1 MVIAYIKR
9 VIWSIVFVAVVIG
22 FVYYYSFIFSR
33 TVKGRIENVA
43 RVTEVTALIGT
54 RSLTEDQL
62 YSFSV
67 SIRQP
72 NGEMLTATSEDRQWA
87 VAKSGLC
94 VEAKYY
100 PYPPWQLDKAG
111 TYFNARLLALADCN
125 SQAARDMGIDPA
137 SFAALAAPGP
147 SDPGILPNGPGQA
160 PPPLNNQTGPANQQ

>member
-1 MVIAYIKR
+1 MA
-9 VIWSIVFVAVVIG
+9 AVGG
-22 FVYYYSFIFSR
+22 FVKRLGLVIVVLGLFAGFFYFYSYIFAR

-54 RSLTEDQL
+54 RNLTESQM

-100 PYPPWQLDKAG
+100 PYPPWDLQKAG
-111 TYFNARLLALADCN
+111 TYFNARLLMMADC
-125 SQAARDMGIDPA
+125 SSSAAKEMGIDAA
-137 SFAALAAPGP
+137 SFGPVETAPNPQADPNTGP
-147 SDPGILPNGPGQA
+147 TVVPVGTLPSQQA
-160 PPPLNNQTGPANQQ
+160 PAQ